1 MAQQILFIKWDD
13 RNLINLPIVD
23 EQHRGMVAT
32 INSLYYFI
40 QQGWDLNSLK
50 PTVLMLEQYVKF
62 HLKTEEMILKNHGLS
77 SEDMQ
82 TVHEYTENFL
92 SQLHKEVD
100 SAIEEGEPEN
110 VAKFLARWWMGHKT
124 EFHDKLQKYFQ

>member
-1 MAQQILFIKWDD
+1 MAQQILFIKWED
-13 RNLINLPIVD
+13 RNLIHLPIVD

-40 QQGWDLNSLK
+40 LQGWDLNSLK

-62 HLKTEEMILKNHGLS
+62 HLKTEEMILKKQGIS

-82 TVHEYTENFL
+82 TIHEYSENFL
-92 SQLHKEVD
+92 SQLHKEID
-100 SAIEEGEPEN
+100 SAIETDEPET

-124 EFHDKLQKYFQ
+124 EFHDKLQEYFQ